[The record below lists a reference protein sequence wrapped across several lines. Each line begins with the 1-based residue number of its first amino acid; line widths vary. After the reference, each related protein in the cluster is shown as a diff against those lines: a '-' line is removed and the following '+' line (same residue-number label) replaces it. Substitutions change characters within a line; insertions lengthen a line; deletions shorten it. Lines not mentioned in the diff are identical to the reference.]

1 MNGKDNFENLE
12 NEIKSYAESKGIKI
26 IEGFFIKEINQI
38 LSKKETFNE
47 FLDLVAD
54 SNSKLIILDVK
65 EFNESFF
72 ETEKEVEE
80 NLNKLNQ
87 IKEKYNVYVGKPF
100 QIKIS
105 WLKEGFSI
113 TFEETASWFEKF
125 MDESEEI
132 ENEIKEDKFSIC
144 KECGEKFRDFKTDF
158 FDTDEERLCM
168 KCQSKKQKEAEEI
181 LIKVSDKLAE
191 DEEFA
196 KCKNSA
202 ERDIYLEKNYPE
214 IKQNEFI
221 STYKLNQRAKAIRD
235 LKRRGV

>member
-1 MNGKDNFENLE
+1 MDNKNNFEG

-26 IEGFFIKEINQI
+26 IEGFFIREINQI
-38 LSKKETFNE
+38 LSKKETFKE
-47 FLDLVAD
+47 FLDLVANSD
-54 SNSKLIILDVK
+54 SKFIILDIK

-72 ETEKEVEE
+72 ETEKEIEE
-80 NLNKLNQ
+80 NLDKLNQ
-87 IKEKYNVYVGKPF
+87 IKEKYNIYIDKPF

-113 TFEETASWFEKF
+113 TFEETATWFEEF
-125 MDESEEI
+125 MNEFEEI
-132 ENEIKEDKFSIC
+132 ENESKEDKFSIC
-144 KECGEKFRDFKTDF
+144 KECGKRFRDFKTDF

-168 KCQSKKQKEAEEI
+168 KCQSKKQKEAEKT
-181 LIKVSDKLAE
+181 LIKISDKLAE

-196 KCKNSA
+196 KCKNPV

-235 LKRRGV
+235 LKGRGV

>member
-1 MNGKDNFENLE
+1 MGNLENLE
-12 NEIKSYAESKGIKI
+12 NEIKSYAESKGLKI
-26 IEGFFIKEINQI
+26 IEGFFVREVNQV
-38 LSKKETFNE
+38 LSKKENFKE
-47 FLDLVAD
+47 FLDSVAD
-54 SNSKLIILDVK
+54 LDSKLIVLDVK

-72 ETEKEVEE
+72 ESEKEIEE
-80 NLNKLNQ
+80 TLEKLDK
-87 IKEKYNVYVGKPF
+87 IKEKYNAYVGKPF

-105 WLKEGFSI
+105 LLKEGFSI
-113 TFEETASWFEKF
+113 SFEETASWFEEF
-125 MDESEEI
+125 MDEFESI
-132 ENEIKEDKFSIC
+132 ETEIKEDKFSIC

-181 LIKVSDKLAE
+181 LIKISDKLAE

-196 KCKNSA
+196 KCKNPV

-235 LKRRGV
+235 LKRRGI